1 MINTVKKS
9 RNCPLLVTSGESTPP
24 LYWQK
29 GSYVNFWAISEPG
42 KFGLKRGTAAIQS
55 KVRLKMIH
63 YRAMKNT
70 LILIHTEIKH
80 KHYKFT

>member
-1 MINTVKKS
+1 MRNTVKKS
-9 RNCPLLVTSGESTPP
+9 RHCPLLVTSDDSPPP

-29 GSYVNFWAISEPG
+29 WSYVNFWAISAPG

-63 YRAMKNT
+63 YRAIKIT

>member
-1 MINTVKKS
+1 MRNTVKKS
-9 RNCPLLVTSGESTPP
+9 RHRPLLVTSDDSSPL
-24 LYWQK
+24 LYWQ
-29 GSYVNFWAISEPG
+29 GYVNFWAISAPG
-42 KFGLKRGTAAIQS
+42 ILFGLKRETAAIQS

-63 YRAMKNT
+63 YRALKIT